1 MDSFTTLYYTYYI
14 NNTFFHFNG
23 LINFFLDWI
32 NEWHIFGAMYW
43 SVVTMTTVGYGDM
56 YPNTQLGKIFAIII
70 IIVGIQFLA
79 QILDKLSEYR

>member
-1 MDSFTTLYYTYYI
+1 
-14 NNTFFHFNG
+14 
-23 LINFFLDWI
+23 
-32 NEWHIFGAMYW
+32 MYW

-56 YPNTQLGKIFAIII
+56 YPNTQLGKVFAIII